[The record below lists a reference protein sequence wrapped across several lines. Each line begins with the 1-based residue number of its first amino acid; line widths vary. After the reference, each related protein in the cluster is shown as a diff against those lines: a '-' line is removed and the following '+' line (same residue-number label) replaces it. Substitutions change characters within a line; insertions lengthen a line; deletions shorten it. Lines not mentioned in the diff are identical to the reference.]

1 MEYPLLYMGY
11 IMLYMDFKRLTK
23 WDAHQS
29 TPPKTG
35 GDKNQ

>member
-11 IMLYMDFKRLTK
+11 IMLYMDFKQLTK